1 MVAIL
6 SALVGAF
13 ATILAVIVGAV
24 VAYRF
29 RILGDERQTRFAGL
43 YTRKADV
50 LASLYRDLYTLH
62 RRLLEWTSP
71 VQTGG
76 REKMVEQRT
85 EVAEAFQELSRN
97 FYGNQLWLDR
107 GASAKME

>member
-13 ATILAVIVGAV
+13 ATILAVIVGAI

-29 RILGDERQTRFAGL
+29 RILGDERQTRFAGV

-71 VQTGG
+71 LQSGG
-76 REKMVEQRT
+76 PERMVEQRR
-85 EVAEAFQELSRN
+85 EVVGAFQELSSN
-97 FYGNQLWLDR
+97 YYGNQL
-107 GASAKME
+107 